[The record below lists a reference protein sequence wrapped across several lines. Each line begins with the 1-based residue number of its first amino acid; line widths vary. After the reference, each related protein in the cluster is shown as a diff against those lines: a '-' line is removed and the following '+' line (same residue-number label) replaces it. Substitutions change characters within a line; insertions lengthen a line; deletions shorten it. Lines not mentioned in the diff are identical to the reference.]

1 MSFKSPSY
9 RIRYIKN
16 FKIDQ
21 GYCFEFR
28 KVTVS
33 FMEIFK
39 ILELSIYLG
48 TILKFIL
55 ILKAMIYGIDGNAV
69 QNPRK

>member
-1 MSFKSPSY
+1 
-9 RIRYIKN
+9 
-16 FKIDQ
+16 
-21 GYCFEFR
+21 
-28 KVTVS
+28 
-33 FMEIFK
+33 MEIFK